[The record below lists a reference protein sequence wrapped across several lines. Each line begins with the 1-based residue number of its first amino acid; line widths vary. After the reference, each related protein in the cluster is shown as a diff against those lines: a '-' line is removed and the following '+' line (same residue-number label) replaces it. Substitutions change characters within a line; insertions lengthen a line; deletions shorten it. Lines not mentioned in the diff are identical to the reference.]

1 MASLPLALTHNRDVP
16 FAALSLAPI
25 RRLARYILVCGILVV
40 IYHLLTSTTSPFSDQ
55 NKPIRL
61 RESPSLQTSLAA
73 VKLKPNIPRVLFAVS
88 ELEQMPAGMMNLAC
102 HMAQQSHYSVHILA
116 LGLSQLPIEFMRMA
130 SGMAQGDCPLTIH
143 DARAGRSSYDPA
155 DPRVTSEAIHSV
167 ARTIEVIRPASIFHV
182 ELDDEP
188 EYMKEALGIVNE
200 RFRIPLARVG
210 SESLSWISTLD
221 PYAIQAWHTPKFEII
236 IHGASHLGSLLRLVD
251 SLVEA
256 DYIKQEPPRLTV
268 HTHFAEAQEG
278 KLLAER
284 LSSWPPDRLSVQNH
298 IQPYTA
304 LQPFESWYPL
314 SDNTFGVFLSA
325 ETELTSLW
333 FHYVKLAILS
343 TLYSENSKINAR
355 AGRIIG
361 AFSLS
366 QDGHQSSDSSQS
378 SAVVRKIMDMNSTVI
393 TPHAFRSVHECLNGQ
408 LPSNYSGE
416 ALSVEVDKCVKD
428 SGFAVLHP
436 MTSFCQSNAEDFAM
450 SLDEEEFLLRG
461 ITDISGWK
469 EFMDD
474 TL

>member
-1 MASLPLALTHNRDVP
+1 MASSSLPLSHNRAVP
-16 FAALSLAPI
+16 FAALTLAPI
-25 RRLARYILVCGILVV
+25 RRLARYFVLGGIILV
-40 IYHLLTSTTSPFSDQ
+40 IYHFLTSTIPAFSDE
-55 NKPIRL
+55 NKSIRL
-61 RESPSLQTSLAA
+61 RESPSLQTSLVG
-73 VKLKPNIPRVLFAVS
+73 VKLKPNVPRVLFAVS
-88 ELEQMPAGMMNLAC
+88 ELEQMPVVMMNLAC
-102 HMAQQSHYSVHILA
+102 QMAQQSDYSVHIIA
-116 LGLSQLPIEFMRMA
+116 LGLSQLPIQFIRAA
-130 SGMAQGDCPLTIH
+130 SGMAEGDCPVTIH

-200 RFRIPLARVG
+200 RFRIPLAREG
-210 SESLSWISTLD
+210 SESLNWISTLD
-221 PYAIQAWHTPKFEII
+221 PYAIQAWHMPKFEII

-256 DYIKQEPPRLTV
+256 DYIQEPPRLTV
-268 HTHFAEAQEG
+268 HTHFTEAQEG
-278 KLLAER
+278 KQLAER
-284 LSSWPPDRLSVQNH
+284 LSSWPPDRLNVQNH
-298 IQPYTA
+298 IQPYTV

-314 SDNTFGVFLSA
+314 SDKIFGVFLSA
-325 ETELTSLW
+325 ETELTPLW

-343 TLYSENSKINAR
+343 SLYSENSKINAS

-366 QDGHQSSDSSQS
+366 RDGPQSSGSSQS
-378 SAVVRKIMDMNSTVI
+378 SAVIRRIMDMNSTVI
-393 TPHAFRSVHECLNGQ
+393 TPHAFRSVHECLNAQ
-408 LPSNYSGE
+408 LPSNYSRE
-416 ALSVEVDKCVKD
+416 ALSAEVNKCVKD

-436 MTSFCQSNAEDFAM
+436 MTSFCQSRAEDSAI

-469 EFMDD
+469 EFVGD